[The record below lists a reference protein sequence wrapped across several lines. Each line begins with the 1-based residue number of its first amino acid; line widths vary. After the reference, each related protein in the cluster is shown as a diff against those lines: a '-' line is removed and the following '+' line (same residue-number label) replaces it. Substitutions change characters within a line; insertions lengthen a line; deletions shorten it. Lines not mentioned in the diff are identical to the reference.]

1 MKTIHYI
8 VTDNEGLHAR
18 PAGLLVKE
26 ANKFNSNISIQKGE
40 KSADAKRIFSIMS
53 MAVKKGEEIT
63 LTFEGEDEEMAANA
77 LEQFL
82 QENL

>member
-1 MKTIHYI
+1 MKTIHYV

-53 MAVKKGEEIT
+53 MAVKKGE
-63 LTFEGEDEEMAANA
+63 DEETDANT
-77 LEQFL
+77 LEHFL
-82 QENL
+82 QKNL

>member
-1 MKTIHYI
+1 MKTIHYV

-63 LTFEGEDEEMAANA
+63 LTFEGEDEETAANT

>member
-1 MKTIHYI
+1 MKTIHYV

-63 LTFEGEDEEMAANA
+63 LTFEGEDEETAANT

-82 QENL
+82 QKNL

>member
-1 MKTIHYI
+1 MKTFDYI
-8 VTDNEGLHAR
+8 ITDNEGLHAR

-26 ANKFNSNISIQKGE
+26 ANKFNANISIQKGE

-53 MAVKKGEEIT
+53 MGVKKGEKIT
-63 LTFEGEDEEMAANA
+63 LTFEGEDEEIAANA
-77 LEQFL
+77 LKQFL